1 MKQQRYFIEFSAP
14 YSLNYFLIFFF
25 EFPFIFPTWCIFNG
39 IFKILNKMAE
49 AKVFK
54 EDLLVSYAIDRICTL
69 AKDPMFRVRKAIAT
83 TIGVVSALVPE
94 DIVTTQLVLFPFFSL
109 YLFLFAFLTYDVYSA
124 ASNFPSAHKR

>member
-1 MKQQRYFIEFSAP
+1 
-14 YSLNYFLIFFF
+14 
-25 EFPFIFPTWCIFNG
+25 
-39 IFKILNKMAE
+39 MAE